1 MPSHS
6 GDAGGASARPRYQRV
21 ADELIQHIGAGT
33 YPVGALL
40 PTEMELCQQYGI
52 SRHTVREAL
61 RRLRDAGLVSSRR
74 RVGTE
79 VLARTPAA
87 NYRQPTNSIGDLL
100 QYAEETRLTVLRVKR
115 VSIGAS
121 LAEQLEGEVGDEWLK
136 VTTLRAAPGD
146 AQPVCLT
153 TTYVNARLPDI
164 ETQVTQLAGPL
175 SAMLE
180 RVYGVKIT
188 RIEQS
193 IQAVALRA
201 REAKLLRTDE
211 RGPGLRATRRYYEAD
226 GTLLELAIA
235 IHPGDRFSYVTSLV
249 RG

>member
-1 MPSHS
+1 MPSRS
-6 GDAGGASARPRYQRV
+6 RSVPAKPPRYQRV
-21 ADELIQHIGAGT
+21 ADELMHHIGTGKYA
-33 YPVGALL
+33 VGALL

-79 VLARTPAA
+79 VVARMPAL
-87 NYRQPTNSIGDLL
+87 NYRQPTNSIADLL
-100 QYAEETRLTVLRVKR
+100 QYAAETQLTVLRSKNVT
-115 VSIGAS
+115 IGAA
-121 LAEQLEGEVGDEWLK
+121 LAEQLEGDAGDIWLEV
-136 VTTLRAAPGD
+136 TSLRAAPGD

-153 TTYVNARLPDI
+153 TTYVDAHLPDI
-164 ETQVTQLAGPL
+164 ETHIAQLTGPL

-180 RVYGVKIT
+180 RVYGVKIA
-188 RIEQS
+188 RIEQN

-201 REAKLLRTDE
+201 REAKLLRAEDG
-211 RGPGLRATRRYYEAD
+211 GPALRATRRYYDAV
-226 GTLLELAIA
+226 GTLLELSVA